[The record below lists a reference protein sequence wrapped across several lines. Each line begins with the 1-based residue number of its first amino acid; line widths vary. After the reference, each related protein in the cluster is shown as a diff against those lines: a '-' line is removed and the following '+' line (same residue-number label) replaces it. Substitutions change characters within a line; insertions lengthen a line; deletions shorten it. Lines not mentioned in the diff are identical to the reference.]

1 MTTWT
6 ERLPVAFPESLIDQ
20 ANALAAIIDPDTGGY
35 LTFDPAQNRGG
46 YCYASIPFK
55 AEFEPLVRRR
65 DPDEWQYAIAQLA
78 SEKGMEIMPWD
89 TVEALRA
96 SMLIGDECDVLT
108 DEIQSSDS

>member
-35 LTFDPAQNRGG
+35 LTFDPSQNRGG

-55 AEFEPLVRRR
+55 VEFEPLVRRR
-65 DPDEWQYAIAQLA
+65 APDEWQYAIAQLA
-78 SEKGMEIMPWD
+78 SEKGMEPLSSEVIE
-89 TVEALRA
+89 TLRA
-96 SMLIGDECDVLT
+96 SMLIGDECDALDAPV
-108 DEIQSSDS
+108 

>member
-1 MTTWT
+1 MTIWT
-6 ERLPVAFPESLIDQ
+6 ERIPVCFPESLIDQ

-78 SEKGMEIMPWD
+78 SEKGMEPLDPEVIE
-89 TVEALRA
+89 TLRT
-96 SMLIGDECDVLT
+96 SMLIGDECDGL
-108 DEIQSSDS
+108 SDAPV

>member
-1 MTTWT
+1 MSNWT
-6 ERLPVAFPESLIDQ
+6 DRISVAWPESMLAD

-55 AEFEPLVRRR
+55 TEFEPLVRRR

-78 SEKGMEIMPWD
+78 SEKGMEPLDPDVIEM
-89 TVEALRA
+89 LRA
-96 SMLIGDECDVLT
+96 SMLIGDECDGL
-108 DEIQSSDS
+108 SDAPV

>member
-1 MTTWT
+1 MSNWT
-6 ERLPVAFPESLIDQ
+6 DRISVAWPESMLAD

-55 AEFEPLVRRR
+55 VEFEPLVRRR

-78 SEKGMEIMPWD
+78 SEKGMEPLSSEVIE
-89 TVEALRA
+89 TLRA
-96 SMLIGDECDVLT
+96 SMLIGDECDALDAPV
-108 DEIQSSDS
+108 

>member
-1 MTTWT
+1 ML
-6 ERLPVAFPESLIDQ
+6 ED
-20 ANALAAIIDPDTGGY
+20 ANRLAAIIDPDTGGY

-65 DPDEWQYAIAQLA
+65 DPDEWQYAIVQLA
-78 SEKGMEIMPWD
+78 SEKGMEPPAPEVIE
-89 TVEALRA
+89 TLRA
-96 SMLIGDECDVLT
+96 SMLIGDECDVLN

>member
-1 MTTWT
+1 MTIWT
-6 ERLPVAFPESLIDQ
+6 ERISVAFPEGLIDQ
-20 ANALAAIIDPDTGGY
+20 ANQLAAIIDPDTGGY

-65 DPDEWQYAIAQLA
+65 DPDEWQFAIAQLA
-78 SEKGMEIMPWD
+78 SVKGMEPLDPEVIE
-89 TVEALRA
+89 TLRT

>member
-35 LTFDPAQNRGG
+35 LTFDPTQNRSG

-55 AEFEPLVRRR
+55 VEFEPLVRRR
-65 DPDEWQYAIAQLA
+65 DPDEWQYAVAQLA
-78 SEKGMEIMPWD
+78 SEKGMAPLSSGVIE
-89 TVEALRA
+89 TLRA
-96 SMLIGDECDVLT
+96 SMLIGDECDALDAPV
-108 DEIQSSDS
+108 